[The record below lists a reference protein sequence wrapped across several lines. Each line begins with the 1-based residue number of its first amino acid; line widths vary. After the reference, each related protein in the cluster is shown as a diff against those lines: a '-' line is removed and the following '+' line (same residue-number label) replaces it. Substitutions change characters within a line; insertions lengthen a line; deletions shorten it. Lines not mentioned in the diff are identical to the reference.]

1 MESIDKEEGR
11 RSTGGGL
18 AGAGWDGPATEA
30 EERGSSGGEGA
41 RRSGAFCPTPQQ
53 RVPVRRASRDEEVE
67 AVVHLAVAEAVIS
80 TNSWG

>member
-18 AGAGWDGPATEA
+18 AGVGCDGPATEA
-30 EERGSSGGEGA
+30 EERGSSRGEGA
-41 RRSGAFCPTPQQ
+41 HRSGAFCPTPQQ
-53 RVPVRRASRDEEVE
+53 RVPVRDEEVE

-80 TNSWG
+80 MN